1 MSTRNFSAISAL
13 YYLMGVTAGLLGS
26 VMVNISQKTDAS
38 VASTGLLMSFFNV
51 GALVGIALFN
61 AVSRRFFVNRV
72 ISIGSTV
79 MVASLLELTSVG
91 SYSISLVAALL
102 LGIGF
107 GILDLGLVQLM
118 TRTHETS
125 IVRINISNAIF
136 GLGGVSGALM
146 IHFFDV
152 QFLATIAWISLLI
165 AIASAIS
172 LSDNKWVITH
182 TSQKQTTLKPHGVLI
197 PIFIAIALYVA
208 LEISAASWLP
218 TISTLSGNGIKDGAL
233 ATSLFYLFFTTGRF
247 IGAPIARRVRAK
259 KMIFG
264 SLLLSIIPL
273 VAALAQP
280 DKTFWLVA
288 ITGLTLGPLYA
299 NTTGFLASVTPDNP
313 GATTYLLYSAMA
325 GSLLLFPLVGLI
337 LDRDSTELFPLA
349 LLALL
354 LLSLTSYS
362 IASINS
368 KRASENV

>member
-79 MVASLLELTSVG
+79 MVASLLALTSVG

-136 GLGGVSGALM
+136 GLGGASGALM

-152 QFLATIAWISLLI
+152 QFL
-165 AIASAIS
+165 S
-172 LSDNKWVITH
+172 LS
-182 TSQKQTTLKPHGVLI
+182 
-197 PIFIAIALYVA
+197 
-208 LEISAASWLP
+208 
-218 TISTLSGNGIKDGAL
+218 
-233 ATSLFYLFFTTGRF
+233 
-247 IGAPIARRVRAK
+247 
-259 KMIFG
+259 
-264 SLLLSIIPL
+264 
-273 VAALAQP
+273 
-280 DKTFWLVA
+280 
-288 ITGLTLGPLYA
+288 
-299 NTTGFLASVTPDNP
+299 
-313 GATTYLLYSAMA
+313 
-325 GSLLLFPLVGLI
+325 
-337 LDRDSTELFPLA
+337 
-349 LLALL
+349 
-354 LLSLTSYS
+354 
-362 IASINS
+362 
-368 KRASENV
+368 